1 MKRLLYALII
11 GIAGCVTLSCTRG
24 AADDAR
30 LNSIDAKLEKLLFDL
45 NRFVGFLAKRLL
57 YAARECPSGR
67 N

>member
-30 LNSIDAKLEKLLFDL
+30 LNSIDAKLEKLLLVSDK
-45 NRFVGFLAKRLL
+45 NQGWQM
-57 YAARECPSGR
+57 
-67 N
+67 